1 MKPAL
6 LSMAV
11 ATSLA
16 ALVLAGPLACSFS
29 NSSASSADSS
39 GSSAKSSGSSSGKE
53 GSTALFQ
60 QDVEQY
66 TALYVEE
73 GGRDESAFLTG
84 VGDLARHFGVSDWE
98 AEPLTWEAIGR
109 GLERSARSEAER
121 NAYAQAWTD
130 GDADRVRALGRG
142 SATAR

>member
-1 MKPAL
+1 MKKQAF
-6 LSMAV
+6 LSTV
-11 ATSLA
+11 AA

-39 GSSAKSSGSSSGKE
+39 GSSAKSSGSSSGKQ
-53 GSTALFQ
+53 GTALFQ

-73 GGRDESAFLTG
+73 GGRDEAAFLTG

-142 SATAR
+142 SAAAR

>member
-1 MKPAL
+1 MKKQAL
-6 LSMAV
+6 LSSIV
-11 ATSLA
+11 AA

-53 GSTALFQ
+53 GTALFQ

-73 GGRDESAFLTG
+73 GGRDEAGFLTG

-142 SATAR
+142 SAAAR